1 MHSFTL
7 ATLGFL
13 GLQLN
18 AVSAFHVAVPVQSAN
33 MRTSKSESALRATEG
48 TSERRGR
55 EKRELAVGTR
65 LLLMKSEIVH
75 AHGTSH

>member
-7 ATLGFL
+7 AALGFL

-48 TSERRGR
+48 TSERKSER
-55 EKRELAVGTR
+55 EKRAG
-65 LLLMKSEIVH
+65 S
-75 AHGTSH
+75 G